1 MNTSRNKILDSMHYI
16 WTITSKDIVE
26 SLRNKLIIS
35 LILGMGF
42 MLLMPKLLGLMLV
55 PPETPVLVYDPGESR
70 LTAELDDSAQYQ
82 VRRTRSLAEVEQIIG
97 STGFGLGVEFGLAV
111 PDDFDQILEAADTHH
126 PGGQPE
132 LDGYVAWANRTKAS
146 QLKTDFEEQ
155 IEELMDQPVRIN
167 VEGNIVYP
175 PSDAGLWLLMVTITP
190 VTVILMMG
198 IQLVPTLL
206 FEEKQTKTMSA
217 LLVSPASIG
226 QVVVGKALAGL
237 FYVLISAGVVFAINW
252 AGVVHWEVALLFVLG
267 IGVFSVGVGLVLG
280 SFFERQQDVAGLT
293 MLLLLVFI
301 GALFV
306 NMLDVDIPAVV
317 QAMLPWIPSV
327 ALAEIIQFVFLES
340 IPWGQVWSNLGS
352 VFGISLLLYGV
363 VVWKV
368 RRSDR

>member
-1 MNTSRNKILDSMHYI
+1 
-16 WTITSKDIVE
+16 
-26 SLRNKLIIS
+26 
-35 LILGMGF
+35 MGF
-42 MLLMPKLLGLMLV
+42 MLLMPKVTGLMLV

-70 LTAELDDSAQYQ
+70 LGAELDDSAQYQ
-82 VRRTRSLAEVEQIIG
+82 VRRARSLTEVEQVIG

-111 PDDFDQILEAADTHH
+111 PDDFDQILEA
-126 PGGQPE
+126 GGRPE

-155 IEELMDQPVRIN
+155 IEVLVGQPVRIN

-175 PSDAGLWLLMVTITP
+175 PSDAGLWLLTVTMTP

-198 IQLVPTLL
+198 ISLVPALL

-217 LLVSPASIG
+217 LLVSPASISH
-226 QVVVGKALAGL
+226 VVVGKALAGL
-237 FYVLISAGVVFAINW
+237 FYVVVTAGVVFAINW

-267 IGVFSVGVGLVLG
+267 MGVFSVGVGLVLG
-280 SFFERQQDVAGLT
+280 SFFERQQDVAGLIV
-293 MLLLLVFI
+293 LLLVVFI

-306 NMLDVDIPAVV
+306 NMLGLDIPAVV
-317 QAMLPWIPSV
+317 RAVLPWVPSV
-327 ALAEIIQFVFLES
+327 ALAEIIQFVFLENV
-340 IPWGQVWSNLGS
+340 PWGEALAHLGS
-352 VFGISLLLYGV
+352 VLLISSLLYAV

>member
-1 MNTSRNKILDSMHYI
+1 MNTTKKKLTDGLYI
-16 WTITSKDIVE
+16 VWTIASKDIVD

-42 MLLMPKLLGLMLV
+42 MLLMPKVMGLMLV

-70 LTAELDDSAQYQ
+70 LTAELENSAQYQ
-82 VRRTRSLAEVEQIIG
+82 VQRARSLAEVEQVIG
-97 STGFGLGVEFGLAV
+97 STGFGLGVEFGLVA
-111 PDDFDQILEAADTHH
+111 PDDFDQVLED
-126 PGGQPE
+126 GGQPE
-132 LDGYVAWANRTKAS
+132 LDGYVAWANRMKAS
-146 QLKTDFEEQ
+146 QLKADFEEQ
-155 IEELMDQPVRIN
+155 IEEMVGQPVRIN

-175 PSDAGLWLLMVTITP
+175 PSDSGLWLLMVTITP

-237 FYVLISAGVVFAINW
+237 FYVLVSAGVVFAINW
-252 AGVVHWEVALLFVLG
+252 AGVVHWEVVLLFVLG
-267 IGVFSVGVGLVLG
+267 IGVFGVGVGLVLG

-293 MLLLLVFI
+293 MLLLVVFI

-306 NMLDVDIPAVV
+306 NMLGLDIPAVV
-317 QAMLPWIPSV
+317 QAIIPWVPSV
-327 ALAEIIQFVFLES
+327 ALAEIIRFVFLES
-340 IPWGQVWSNLGS
+340 TPWVQVWSKLGS
-352 VFGISLLLYGV
+352 VLAISLLLYGV

>member
-1 MNTSRNKILDSMHYI
+1 MNTTRKKLTDALYI
-16 WTITSKDIVE
+16 TWTIASKDIVD

-42 MLLMPKLLGLMLV
+42 MLLMPKVMGMTLV

-70 LTAELDDSAQYQ
+70 LTAELENSNQYQ
-82 VRRTRSLAEVEQIIG
+82 VQRVRSLTEVEQVIG

-111 PDDFDQILEAADTHH
+111 PDDFDQVLED
-126 PGGQPE
+126 GGQPE
-132 LDGYVAWANRTKAS
+132 LDGYVAWANRMKAS
-146 QLKTDFEEQ
+146 QLKADFEEQ
-155 IEELMDQPVRIN
+155 IEELVGQPVRIN
-167 VEGNIVYP
+167 VEENIVYP
-175 PSDAGLWLLMVTITP
+175 PSDSGLWLLMVTITP

-206 FEEKQTKTMSA
+206 FEEKQTKTISA

-237 FYVLISAGVVFAINW
+237 FYVMVTAGVVFAINW
-252 AGVVHWEVALLFVLG
+252 AGVVHWEVVLLFVLG
-267 IGVFSVGVGLVLG
+267 IGLFGVGVGLVLG
-280 SFFERQQDVAGLT
+280 SFFERQQDVVGLT
-293 MLLLLVFI
+293 MLLMVVFI

-306 NMLDVDIPAVV
+306 NMLGLDIPAVV
-317 QAMLPWIPSV
+317 QAMLPWVPSV
-327 ALAEIIQFVFLES
+327 ALAEIIRFVFLES
-340 IPWGQVWSNLGS
+340 TPWVQVWTNLGS
-352 VFGISLLLYGV
+352 VLGVSLLLYGV

>member
-1 MNTSRNKILDSMHYI
+1 MKTTREKIADSLHI
-16 WTITSKDIVE
+16 VWTIASKDIVD

-42 MLLMPKLLGLMLV
+42 MLLLPKVMGLMLV

-70 LTAELDDSAQYQ
+70 LGAELDDSAQYQ
-82 VRRTRSLAEVEQIIG
+82 VRRARSLTEVEQVIG

-111 PDDFDQILEAADTHH
+111 PDDFDQVLEA
-126 PGGQPE
+126 GGQPE

-155 IEELMDQPVRIN
+155 IKELVGQPVRIN

-175 PSDAGLWLLMVTITP
+175 PSDAGLWLLMVTMTP

-198 IQLVPTLL
+198 ISLVPTLL

-217 LLVSPASIG
+217 LLVSPASIA
-226 QVVVGKALAGL
+226 QVVAGKALAGL
-237 FYVLISAGVVFAINW
+237 FYIVGTASVVFAINW
-252 AGVVHWEVALLFVLG
+252 AGVVHWEVVLLFVLG
-267 IGVFSVGVGLVLG
+267 IGVFGVGVGLVLG
-280 SFFERQQDVAGLT
+280 SFFERQQDLAGLT
-293 MLLLLVFI
+293 MLLLVVFI

-317 QAMLPWIPSV
+317 QAIIPWVPSV
-327 ALAEIIQFVFLES
+327 ALAEIIRFVFLES
-340 IPWGQVWSNLGS
+340 TPWVQVWTNLGS
-352 VFGISLLLYGV
+352 VLGISLLLYGV